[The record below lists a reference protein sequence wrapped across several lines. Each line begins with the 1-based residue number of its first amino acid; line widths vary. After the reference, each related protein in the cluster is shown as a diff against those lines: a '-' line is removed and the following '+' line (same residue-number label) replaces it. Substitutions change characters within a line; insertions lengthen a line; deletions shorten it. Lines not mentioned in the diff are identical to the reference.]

1 MDIKLAPEQENIV
14 KRLVDSGKYGDAG
27 AAVAEALRVFDEEYD
42 HELMMPK
49 AAVAAELRKG
59 VAQLDRG
66 EGIAVQSEGELDA
79 FFDDIEARG
88 RERIA
93 DHKKARTG

>member
-27 AAVAEALRVFDEEYD
+27 AAVDEEYD

-59 VAQLDRG
+59 VDQLDRG